1 MGNET
6 LKKRGNKKWWLLR
19 WSAHSIAKGVSKCF
33 LTCKYLKRSTRIL
46 PTWIPCLNVN
56 LKNTL
61 NQARAVQ
68 YSFSSNMSF
77 SASLHKTCYGTFS
90 PKGAPNDG
98 FSKKWAWRPPQ
109 WLCMGSGPAPL
120 WVVTQ
125 AWQNLKCSE
134 AHGKISAFDAWYCR
148 TIAIIYL
155 LRTVLCSTVRLG
167 WFVCFIYSCPK
178 MCVSVS
184 VRMSQGN
191 RDTLANVPV
200 QATQDH
206 ERAQKTKSATISRKP
221 VSVSFGW
228 SSNKTSLPSN
238 KI

>member
-1 MGNET
+1 
-6 LKKRGNKKWWLLR
+6 
-19 WSAHSIAKGVSKCF
+19 
-33 LTCKYLKRSTRIL
+33 
-46 PTWIPCLNVN
+46 
-56 LKNTL
+56 
-61 NQARAVQ
+61 
-68 YSFSSNMSF
+68 MSF

-90 PKGAPNDG
+90 PKGAPNDC

-184 VRMSQGN
+184 VHMSQGN

-221 VSVSFGW
+221 VSVSFRW